1 MEQGANPL
9 KRIRYTK
16 FTGDLS
22 SSFGLEDLMQALSD
36 FLLDSGYQD
45 PYAQFDEL
53 NNQTMENLREAIR
66 QALESGELFDE
77 ESQQKFDELAADQVD
92 ELIDNIIQ
100 KMQEQNFINAEEP
113 KQGPGQRGDGDGEA
127 RFEVTDKSMDFL
139 GYKALREL
147 LGPMGR
153 SNIGRHDTR
162 HEAAGVETNGS
173 SKLYEF
179 GDTLNLDIT
188 ATLSSVF
195 AREGIRTAVEGE
207 EHAPLNVEYSDIHVH
222 QSDYQS
228 SCATVV
234 LLDCSHSMILYGEDR
249 FTPAKRVAMA
259 LAHLIRTQ
267 FPGDTLNLVL
277 FHDTAE
283 EIPVSQ
289 LSRVKVGPHY
299 TNTRDGLR
307 LAQRI
312 LAKQNKDEADR
323 DDHGRQTE
331 RADIAGRSHLQE
343 RFRSRSAGDRGDSGR
358 SKPVQ
363 ALEHHDQHVY
373 AGLRFLADAV
383 CAEGERHVSREG
395 LLYDAADAGQLPTDG
410 LHVAPDEDGPL
421 RSFVRRSTL
430 RLKRAALDASLEDRE
445 LHQDLMPTSS
455 FAVVTAWPVWRW
467 VWSAQ

>member
-1 MEQGANPL
+1 M
-9 KRIRYTK
+9 KRTRYTK

-45 PYAQFDEL
+45 PFSPYQDFDGE
-53 NNQTMENLREAIR
+53 QTMENLREAIR

-77 ESQQKFDELAADQVD
+77 ESQEKFDQLDASQVE
-92 ELIDNIIQ
+92 ELIDQIIQ
-100 KMQEQNFINAEEP
+100 KMQEQNFINAEQPEA
-113 KQGPGQRGDGDGEA
+113 PGEGEA
-127 RFEVTDKSMDFL
+127 GAGENAKFEVTDKGMDFL

-147 LGPMGR
+147 LGPLGK
-153 SNIGRHDTR
+153 SNLGRHDTR
-162 HEAAGVETNGS
+162 HEASGVETNGS

-195 AREGIRTAVEGE
+195 AREGLATAIDGE
-207 EHAPLNVEYSDIHVH
+207 ERSPLMIEYSDIHVH

-259 LAHLIRTQ
+259 LSHLIRTQ

-277 FHDTAE
+277 FHDYAE
-283 EIPVSQ
+283 EVPISQ

-312 LAKQNKDEADR
+312 LAKQNKDMKQIVMITDGKPSALTLPD
-323 DDHGRQTE
+323 GRIYKN
-331 RADIAGRSHLQE
+331 AFGLDPLVIAE
-343 RFRSRSAGDRGDSGR
+343 T
-358 SKPVQ
+358 
-363 ALEHHDQHVY
+363 LE
-373 AGLRFLADAV
+373 
-383 CAEGERHVSREG
+383 EVSRCKRSNIMINTFMLAQDYALVQFVQKVSAMCRGKAYFTSPERLG
-395 LLYDAADAGQLPTDG
+395 SYLLMDFM
-410 LHVAPDEDGPL
+410 
-421 RSFVRRSTL
+421 SRRMKTV
-430 RLKRAALDASLEDRE
+430 
-445 LHQDLMPTSS
+445 H
-455 FAVVTAWPVWRW
+455 
-467 VWSAQ
+467 

>member
-1 MEQGANPL
+1 M

-22 SSFGLEDLMQALSD
+22 SAFGLEDLMQALSD
-36 FLLDSGYQD
+36 FLLDSGFQD
-45 PYAQFDEL
+45 PFSNRFQEFNGD
-53 NNQTMENLREAIR
+53 QTLENLREAIR

-77 ESQQKFDELAADQVD
+77 ESQEKFDSLDAAQVE
-92 ELIDNIIQ
+92 ELIDQIIQ
-100 KMQEQNFINAEEP
+100 KLQEQNFINAEQPE
-113 KQGPGQRGDGDGEA
+113 PGQGRQGDGDAENA

-147 LGPMGR
+147 LGPLGR

-207 EHAPLNVEYSDIHVH
+207 EHTPLYGAFSLNLEYSDIHVH

-259 LAHLIRTQ
+259 LSHLIRTQ

-283 EIPVSQ
+283 EIPIGQ
-289 LSRVKVGPHY
+289 LPRVKVGPHY
-299 TNTRDGLR
+299 TNTREGLR
-307 LAQRI
+307 MAQRI
-312 LAKQNKDEADR
+312 LA
-323 DDHGRQTE
+323 RQTKDMKQIVMITDGKPSALTLPDG
-331 RADIAGRSHLQE
+331 RIYKNAFGLDPLVIAE
-343 RFRSRSAGDRGDSGR
+343 T
-358 SKPVQ
+358 
-363 ALEHHDQHVY
+363 LE
-373 AGLRFLADAV
+373 
-383 CAEGERHVSREG
+383 EVSRCKRSNIMINTFMLASDFALMQFVQKVSAMCRG
-395 LLYDAADAGQLPTDG
+395 KAYFTTPQTLGNYLLMDFM
-410 LHVAPDEDGPL
+410 
-421 RSFVRRSTL
+421 SRRMKTV
-430 RLKRAALDASLEDRE
+430 
-445 LHQDLMPTSS
+445 H
-455 FAVVTAWPVWRW
+455 
-467 VWSAQ
+467 